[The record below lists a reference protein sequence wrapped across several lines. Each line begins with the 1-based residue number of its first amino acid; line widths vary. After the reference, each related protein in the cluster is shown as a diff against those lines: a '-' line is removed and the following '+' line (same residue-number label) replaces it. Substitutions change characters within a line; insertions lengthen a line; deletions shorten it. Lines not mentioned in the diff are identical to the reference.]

1 MWFTLQVLWN
11 RFYKSTSVSEKGTM
25 YQLHNLVHRTNVPK
39 DPEKNMDAAEDFLLL
54 MLHTHVVAAAKVFL
68 TFTL

>member
-1 MWFTLQVLWN
+1 
-11 RFYKSTSVSEKGTM
+11 M